1 MTRRSRRSRWRRSR
15 RCDVDDFDEM
25 SVPKR
30 YDNKPNLSI
39 VHFVQKFRCQ
49 SFWAVC
55 DAFNFNVTLRRA
67 TLYRAS
73 DRRSF
78 REWRLEK
85 FFYKKTLE
93 GNNYFD
99 AAAAAVWPSNP
110 HAQMP
115 NYQQHRPDRT
125 PLRVRVCVRAV
136 RADEGESRVRVVRVC
151 VCVKMGGGR
160 ALD

>member
-15 RCDVDDFDEM
+15 RWYVDDFDEM

-85 FFYKKTLE
+85 FFLQKKLWRVTTTLMQQQQQF
-93 GNNYFD
+93 GHPTLTHKCRIINNIDPIELRYSVYVYVCVF
-99 AAAAAVWPSNP
+99 VRSVR
-110 HAQMP
+110 M
-115 NYQQHRPDRT
+115 
-125 PLRVRVCVRAV
+125 RVRA
-136 RADEGESRVRVVRVC
+136 ESV
-151 VCVKMGGGR
+151 
-160 ALD
+160 

>member
-1 MTRRSRRSRWRRSR
+1 MRRI
-15 RCDVDDFDEM
+15 DGLF
-25 SVPKR
+25 
-30 YDNKPNLSI
+30 
-39 VHFVQKFRCQ
+39 
-49 SFWAVC
+49 
-55 DAFNFNVTLRRA
+55 
-67 TLYRAS
+67 AS
-73 DRRSF
+73 DV
-78 REWRLEK
+78 WRN
-85 FFYKKTLE
+85 FFTKKTLE

-125 PLRVRVCVRAV
+125 PLLCVRVRVCVRAV
-136 RADEGESRVRVVRVC
+136 RADEGESRVRVVSVC